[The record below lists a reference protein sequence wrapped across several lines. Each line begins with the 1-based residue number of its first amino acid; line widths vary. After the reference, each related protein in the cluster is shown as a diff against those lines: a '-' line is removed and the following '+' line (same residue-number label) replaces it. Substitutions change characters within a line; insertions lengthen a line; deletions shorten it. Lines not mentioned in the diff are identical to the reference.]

1 VAAQMH
7 LQQRGQ
13 QTNKICNVHTRWRCS
28 VKGFSVR
35 TVPFKNTCYG
45 LSRSCKSGVETG
57 ECISVPC
64 AVQEASR
71 YGGGL
76 VFLWLKLWKKAGTR
90 ALWPPWGRL

>member
-1 VAAQMH
+1 
-7 LQQRGQ
+7 
-13 QTNKICNVHTRWRCS
+13 
-28 VKGFSVR
+28 
-35 TVPFKNTCYG
+35 
-45 LSRSCKSGVETG
+45 VETG